1 MTDIT
6 GDQQRAGLAA
16 GDGEPGI
23 APTFLPPD
31 YTLKVSASDV
41 GIQVG
46 RAYLLEQREARL
58 AAHLDAAGDAL
69 RQENYTGAQ
78 EAVDRAA
85 FLDPDDER
93 VLRMM
98 DRVDTECLAVIGRQV
113 TRGRDCL
120 RAGEIT
126 EASGCVDAALQMHP
140 TSPEA
145 LQLRRDI
152 EAQLLIRR
160 WIERAE
166 RCCASGELEEA
177 VRATEQVL
185 SVEPTHEIALRLKK
199 QVERAL
205 ADRQARAAVDE
216 SRRKR
221 AAGDFAGA
229 RRVLEDHADPHDLV
243 EKELAVLRE
252 ENQVKQALADRR
264 AQAAIDES
272 RRKRGA
278 GDFAGARRVLEGHA
292 DPHDLVKA
300 ELASLS
306 AEMQRRQVAFDGLV
320 NQARDQLQRESLHGA
335 YEPMREALNA
345 LRTDD
350 GSTLPAPAALQAASP
365 PGSAASVAGRPSTDG
380 RAVRRELRWLS
391 RAAVIGLA
399 FAAGWGWWLALSR
412 DATGGDSDAPL
423 SASMVGSDSRFEAA
437 LEERSGVTEE
447 GTAGSGGTA
456 AGTPGIRGSGAEFD
470 GPSTGIETETAPGA
484 SAVANGDTEGDGLG
498 IGVETVA
505 GTRPAGAGFDRV
517 SGDPS
522 RPSRPSTPRDD
533 VALTAGQ
540 RLQAADVAFR
550 SGQYDRARLLFQE
563 AFDLGSSREANRG
576 LQHVANAEALVC
588 PDDEACGVLVV
599 RVTPAAEIFINDL
612 PMGSGTELQL
622 RLRAARHRI
631 RLETERWRFPRVTE
645 VAAGETSELDVDL
658 EQDGFIRQ
666 P

>member
-456 AGTPGIRGSGAEFD
+456 AGT
-470 GPSTGIETETAPGA
+470 
-484 SAVANGDTEGDGLG
+484 
-498 IGVETVA
+498 
-505 GTRPAGAGFDRV
+505 RPAGAGSDRV

-522 RPSRPSTPRDD
+522 RPSHPSTPSDD
-533 VALTAGQ
+533 VALAAGQ
-540 RLQAADVAFR
+540 RLQA
-550 SGQYDRARLLFQE
+550 QE
-563 AFDLGSSREANRG
+563 AFNLDPSPEVNGG
-576 LQHVANAEALVC
+576 LQHIANAEALVC
-588 PDDEACGVLVV
+588 PDAAACGVLVI
-599 RVTPAAEIFINDL
+599 RVTPAAEIFVNDL
-612 PMGSGTELQL
+612 SMGSGTELQL
-622 RLRAARHRI
+622 RLPAARHRI
-631 RLETERWRFPRVTE
+631 RLETERWRFPRVTAI
-645 VAAGETSELDVDL
+645 AAGETTELDVDL